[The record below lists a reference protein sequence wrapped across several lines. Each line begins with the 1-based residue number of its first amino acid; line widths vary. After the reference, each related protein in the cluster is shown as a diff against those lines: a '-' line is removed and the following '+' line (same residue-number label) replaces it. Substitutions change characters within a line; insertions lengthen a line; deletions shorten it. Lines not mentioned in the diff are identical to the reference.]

1 MKKRKRK
8 KLRNKF
14 TDALGEEISSR
25 ESLDL
30 QKIEQAKLKPK
41 VDLKKKVKPKP
52 APVEVAEVKV
62 EPVTEPADVEIKTD
76 TKFEERV
83 FAEAQNNFLDEKP
96 KRPRKMVDAEED
108 LPSRPIF
115 RAKLMREKIF
125 EEKNADKK
133 TSDKDADLRRKLT
146 HAEVA
151 GAALSA
157 VMLVYS
163 VTTMDK
169 PLFFMSMAL
178 FSHTIRPLVG
188 SFFGKHN
195 RAVQNAMHAFS
206 IVLFLGAILFLFI

>member
-25 ESLDL
+25 ENLDL
-30 QKIEQAKLKPK
+30 QKIQQSKPK

-52 APVEVAEVKV
+52 APVEVPAV
-62 EPVTEPADVEIKTD
+62 EEKISEPAIVEIKTD

-83 FAEAQNNFLDEKP
+83 FAEAKNNFHDEKP
-96 KRPRKMVDAEED
+96 KRQRKMVVDEDD

-115 RAKLMREKIF
+115 RAKVMREKIF

-133 TSDKDADLRRKLT
+133 TSDKDSDLRRKLT

-163 VTTMDK
+163 VSTMDK
-169 PLFFMSMAL
+169 PLFFMSLAL

-188 SFFGKHN
+188 SFFGRYN